1 MGRVGFHEDW
11 IDLIMKYVT
20 TVKYRIKVNG
30 EISEEIIPQHG
41 LRQGD
46 PLSLSLSIFS
56 YCVQKLCHVYCFQL
70 KREGN

>member
-1 MGRVGFHEDW
+1 MGRLGFHEDL

-30 EISEEIIPQHG
+30 EISEEIIPQRG
-41 LRQGD
+41 LRLGY
-46 PLSLSLSIFS
+46 PLSLSLFIFS
-56 YCVQKLCHVYCFQL
+56 YCVQMLSHVYCFQL